1 MGLMNSMFWAWIVE
15 KSRTISVG
23 GDNEEQLV
31 QENQQD
37 EADNDVDEEAE
48 VMEAQQRFFTRFD
61 ITSDYSSGNEM

>member
-1 MGLMNSMFWAWIVE
+1 MGLMNSMFWARMVG

-23 GDNEEQLV
+23 DDNEEQFV

-61 ITSDYSSGNEM
+61 NTSDYSSGNEM